1 MPRPSTTSYALP
13 DTAALRRLLEPEL
26 APGVA
31 VVHDPLDRL
40 TRSAR
45 VHNAMSSASR
55 GSSVGI
61 DAAVRHPTI
70 RRENT
75 SVTNAVNTI
84 PDQVAT

>member
-1 MPRPSTTSYALP
+1 
-13 DTAALRRLLEPEL
+13 
-26 APGVA
+26 
-31 VVHDPLDRL
+31 
-40 TRSAR
+40 
-45 VHNAMSSASR
+45 MSSASR

-75 SVTNAVNTI
+75 SVTNAVNAM